1 MAYDNSKPFIAL
13 ELYMKEKQNRLKPTS
28 YEYQTSSKVQFRDT
42 FTKKKYAIY
51 EFGTWLKEPHVL
63 EKIQSGCTLHTGSVD
78 ITTEQPDKYTGSSK
92 ERKMIWFFKDKN
104 PYTQGMNKVQVPP
117 IAQVAAAN
125 YSANVPV
132 QEETVKQPAPPKS
145 ASDQWEQEDDNLEVA
160 PF

>member
-51 EFGTWLKEPHVL
+51 EFGNWLKEPHVI

-78 ITTEQPDKYTGSSK
+78 LTTEMPDKYTGSNK
-92 ERKMIWFFKDKN
+92 ERKMVWFFKDKN
-104 PYTQGMNKVQVPP
+104 TFNQGVNKIEVP
-117 IAQVAAAN
+117 AVAMVAASNA
-125 YSANVPV
+125 PM
-132 QEETVKQPAPPKS
+132 QEETVKQPSPPQS
-145 ASDQWEQEDDNLEVA
+145 AQDQWAKEDDSLEPA